1 MKGLFLKKD
10 RILSIAFLGAALLAA
25 LCAAGCSTTAV
36 MEANGKKTW
45 NKEGAPELST
55 HIFVNNSSLA
65 KGIEVTELKSAMA
78 GNLMKAQVS
87 LRSKDRELLPV
98 LYKFEWLDAQGMEI
112 AANSSAWKPM
122 VIYASEA
129 KSIQGV
135 APDPRA
141 REFKLKIREPD

>member
-1 MKGLFLKKD
+1 MLTTVL
-10 RILSIAFLGAALLAA
+10 LGAITLVA
-25 LCAAGCSTTAV
+25 LCSAGCSTTAV
-36 MEANGKKTW
+36 IEANGKKTW
-45 NKEGAPELST
+45 NQEGAPELST

-65 KGIEVTELKSAMA
+65 KGIEVTNLKSAMA

-112 AANSSAWKPM
+112 EANSSAWKPL

-141 REFKLKIREPD
+141 REFKLKIRDSD